1 MDLGWL
7 GAPDASATKVY
18 GSERL
23 QDVGRIVGDVLARY
37 GDPADPETA
46 DLMERLDRGAKGSLV
61 LTFGGGVNEVQREL
75 IAMFGLACRGHPDD
89 AGGSVAAT
97 GGTCRVPSAG
107 APDAAGTAD
116 AGTAAEGGTPNGSPP
131 WRAADRGEVRA
142 WPRRTR

>member
-23 QDVGRIVGDVLARY
+23 QEIGRIVGDVLARY

-46 DLMERLDRGAKGSLV
+46 GPDERLDRGVKGTIV

-75 IAMFGLACRGHPDD
+75 IAMLGLNLPR
-89 AGGSVAAT
+89 
-97 GGTCRVPSAG
+97 
-107 APDAAGTAD
+107 
-116 AGTAAEGGTPNGSPP
+116 PP
-131 WRAADRGEVRA
+131 R
-142 WPRRTR
+142 